1 MTVSLDLQNVK
12 LRQMRSKLFLMSY
25 QQKWVRRFHVCLV
38 LHKKYENYMCKSIVY
53 IQEEGRG
60 VVYTDFFLFFFCTT
74 HNILKNAIFKK
85 RLDERK
91 RKLKNNLYFLLKKKY
106 VIKVYQKSVKN
117 II

>member
-53 IQEEGRG
+53 IQEQWLTEPGKYRA
-60 VVYTDFFLFFFCTT
+60 YR
-74 HNILKNAIFKK
+74 A
-85 RLDERK
+85 ESAW
-91 RKLKNNLYFLLKKKY
+91 YFNRAEPSNTEPSLTEYLR
-106 VIKVYQKSVKN
+106 
-117 II
+117 

>member
-60 VVYTDFFLFFFCTT
+60 VVYTDFFSS

-85 RLDERK
+85 RWDERK

-106 VIKVYQKSVKN
+106 EIKVYQKSVKN

>member
-60 VVYTDFFLFFFCTT
+60 VVYTDFFLFFFFCTT

-91 RKLKNNLYFLLKKKY
+91 RKLKNNLYFLLKKNMK
-106 VIKVYQKSVKN
+106 
-117 II
+117 

>member
-60 VVYTDFFLFFFCTT
+60 VVYTDFYLFFFFVLL
-74 HNILKNAIFKK
+74 IIFLKMQS
-85 RLDERK
+85 
-91 RKLKNNLYFLLKKKY
+91 LKKDGMKG
-106 VIKVYQKSVKN
+106 KEN
-117 II
+117 

>member
-60 VVYTDFFLFFFCTT
+60 VVYRDFFLFVFFVLL
-74 HNILKNAIFKK
+74 IIFLKMQS
-85 RLDERK
+85 
-91 RKLKNNLYFLLKKKY
+91 LKKDWMKG
-106 VIKVYQKSVKN
+106 KEN
-117 II
+117 